1 MKKYLFL
8 ALALLG
14 LTPAFG
20 QTDDDDA
27 IFNSSNI
34 GKPRNYAIHVGPR
47 IGLTTTS
54 MTQPLECDLY
64 DGMGLGFSAGASMK
78 VRLGHMS
85 ENSDGGT
92 GLLGFGLDL
101 KYKQNKVKTIGDS
114 DLSLGY
120 FEVPVM
126 LQLYPFYK
134 ITKLNGLY
142 VEAGVDMA
150 GTLSKSPDLLT
161 VLQPTGRVVYHTGDL
176 KGFDCRIPLGLG
188 YTLRNGLD
196 VNLRYYIG
204 TSELAENMPC
214 KMSSMEVSVAWM
226 FRVSK
231 K

>member
-8 ALALLG
+8 TLALLSI
-14 LTPAFG
+14 TPVFA

-27 IFNSSNI
+27 IFNSNVI
-34 GKPRNYAIHVGPR
+34 GKPKNYAIYVGPQV
-47 IGLTTTS
+47 GLTTTS

-64 DGMGLGFSAGASMK
+64 DGMGIGFSAGASMR
-78 VRLGHMS
+78 VRLGRMS

-92 GLLGFGLDL
+92 GVFGVGLDL

-114 DLSLGY
+114 NLSLGY

-142 VEAGVDMA
+142 VEAGVDIA
-150 GTLSKSPDLLT
+150 GTMTKSPDLLT
-161 VLQPTGRVVYHTGDL
+161 VQTNVGRIIYHTGDL
-176 KGFDCRIPLGLG
+176 KGFDCRIPIGLG
-188 YTLRNGLD
+188 YTIRNGFG

-204 TSELAENMPC
+204 TSELAENIPC
-214 KMSSMEVSVAWM
+214 KMSSVELSLAWL
-226 FRVSK
+226 FKVSK
-231 K
+231 